1 MPLVHRC
8 PHCNGR
14 DVRSALW
21 VDPNATADDVAA
33 LLNRCQALTQD
44 VLDDSD
50 NMQVDVMKVG
60 TLADF
65 YCRSCDKR
73 LASLVGCEEQD
84 TFSVSVQVSYDIVVD
99 IQADSMEEAKARA
112 RTLRI
117 AHPRNRNEAV
127 WPYPD
132 GAQSFVVAAFE
143 GDAGKLSEPQTIE
156 YKSLFCVPRRC
167 SSRPTSK
174 EGE

>member
-21 VDPNATADDVAA
+21 VDPNATNTDIAANIRFDVVAMA
-33 LLNRCQALTQD
+33 EPRIA
-44 VLDDSD
+44 SHY
-50 NMQVDVMKVG
+50 
-60 TLADF
+60 
-65 YCRSCDKR
+65 YCRTCNKR
-73 LASLVGCEEQD
+73 LTSLVAKEEQA

-99 IQADSMEEAKARA
+99 IQADSMEQAKARA
-112 RTLRI
+112 KTLRI
-117 AHPRNRNEAV
+117 AHPRKDEAV

-143 GDAGKLSEPQTIE
+143 GDAGKLSEPQMIE
-156 YKSLFCVPRRC
+156 YSDLTINPWRHQIQDATAN
-167 SSRPTSK
+167 S
-174 EGE
+174 